1 VYAHISEF
9 SFFAFTLHTACKRI
23 DNQIVAVKKKVKASL
38 HLTFTPFP
46 KGGSK
51 VSAHGEKGS
60 KKRKREHV
68 PSPCLHRKALVFN
81 TIRHMNIKRRETNKN
96 SFTVSH

>member
-38 HLTFTPFP
+38 HLTFTLIP
-46 KGGSK
+46 KGGES
-51 VSAHGEKGS
+51 SQRTTRSGA
-60 KKRKREHV
+60 KKENV
-68 PSPCLHRKALVFN
+68 NTCLHPA
-81 TIRHMNIKRRETNKN
+81 
-96 SFTVSH
+96 FTANHLFSTPYTT